1 MNGRFNTARSH
12 GIKGGDMIYND
23 EEARKD
29 AESIGMTVYYVL
41 LLKKGPTWTPDETP
55 EVNALQEAH
64 LANYRRLAEMGKL
77 VLTGPFLDSFQLSGE
92 MRGMGVL
99 RADSYEEAFELIST
113 DPMVKAN
120 RLTFELHAWMIK
132 KGMLP

>member
-1 MNGRFNTARSH
+1 
-12 GIKGGDMIYND
+12 MIYND

-29 AESIGMTVYYVL
+29 AESIGMTVYYVF

-120 RLTFELHAWMIK
+120 RL
-132 KGMLP
+132 

>member
-1 MNGRFNTARSH
+1 
-12 GIKGGDMIYND
+12 MIYND

-29 AESIGMTVYYVL
+29 AESIGMTVYYVF

>member
-1 MNGRFNTARSH
+1 
-12 GIKGGDMIYND
+12 MIYND

-29 AESIGMTVYYVL
+29 AESIGMTVYYVF

-113 DPMVKAN
+113 DPMVKVN
-120 RLTFELHAWMIK
+120 RLAFELHAWMIK